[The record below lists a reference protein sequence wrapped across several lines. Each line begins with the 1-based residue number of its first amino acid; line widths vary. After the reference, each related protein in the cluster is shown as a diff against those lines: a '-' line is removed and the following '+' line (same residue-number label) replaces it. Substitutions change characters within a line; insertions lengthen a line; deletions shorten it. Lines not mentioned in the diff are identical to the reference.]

1 VEQRAAYNLAQAYIA
16 ATSTFATSTLA
27 HGPDVVEEIWARL
40 NPPSEGN
47 SPWDVVAR
55 QYPWVDKFARAL
67 ASSPSGEAVACV
79 KRLAYWANL
88 WAEQGSDETLTRDIV
103 DGDERV
109 ALASLATLREERD
122 ALLADKARLDWL
134 ERDHNAKVYPSQC
147 FGDFGVRVMHE
158 DGIGFAESG
167 KVRDAI
173 DAARAAHQGTE
184 P

>member
-1 VEQRAAYNLAQAYIA
+1 VPTNPQPQPDAEEPNHAQARVQAYLDKVRA
-16 ATSTFATSTLA
+16 FVKHDYACELLDEPGYFATLD
-27 HGPDVVEEIWARL
+27 HGDI
-40 NPPSEGN
+40 
-47 SPWDVVAR
+47 
-55 QYPWVDKFARAL
+55 RAL
-67 ASSPSGEAVACV
+67 
-79 KRLAYWANL
+79 
-88 WAEQGSDETLTRDIV
+88 
-103 DGDERV
+103 
-109 ALASLATLREERD
+109 LASLATLREERD

>member
-1 VEQRAAYNLAQAYIA
+1 MTNPQPDAVTGAETRLVADAEAVVELMERGILPSRNDVRDIA
-16 ATSTFATSTLA
+16 ALLRSLLA
-27 HGPDVVEEIWARL
+27 L
-40 NPPSEGN
+40 
-47 SPWDVVAR
+47 
-55 QYPWVDKFARAL
+55 
-67 ASSPSGEAVACV
+67 
-79 KRLAYWANL
+79 
-88 WAEQGSDETLTRDIV
+88 
-103 DGDERV
+103 
-109 ALASLATLREERD
+109 LATLREERD